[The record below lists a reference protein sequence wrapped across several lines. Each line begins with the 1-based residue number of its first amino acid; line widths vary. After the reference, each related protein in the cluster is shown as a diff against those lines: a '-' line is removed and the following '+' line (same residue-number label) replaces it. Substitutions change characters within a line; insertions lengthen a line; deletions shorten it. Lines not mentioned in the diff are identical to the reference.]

1 MHVGLGETCLGYFVI
16 TISSH
21 RCGETRE
28 APLKVATE
36 RHGALTEPPTA
47 PRCPFQDSLTPD
59 PLTDLS
65 SSLLKRAKERASP
78 ASGPHFLA

>member
-47 PRCPFQDSLTPD
+47 PEMPVSGFFNSR
-59 PLTDLS
+59 PLD
-65 SSLLKRAKERASP
+65 
-78 ASGPHFLA
+78 